1 MKEVPTEKGRFD
13 SWKEISLYLNRT
25 VRTCY
30 SWSHDLGLPV
40 YRVDGMSKHSGDC
53 QLDFVY
59 IEKNGGLQRE
69 AANPPWS
76 WNDHNDTSPIGE
88 IATDPAGFIIRY
100 AQGWGPVSTHPIYNP
115 YQSILKQGTLRMR
128 DKI

>member
-1 MKEVPTEKGRFD
+1 MEERFIEKTRFD

-25 VRTCY
+25 IRTCY
-30 SWSHDLGLPV
+30 RWSNDLGLPV
-40 YRVDGMSKHSGDC
+40 YRVDRMSKHSGDC

-100 AQGWGPVSTHPIYNP
+100 AQGWGPVSTHYIFNP
-115 YQSILKQGTLRMR
+115 YQSI
-128 DKI
+128 